1 MKSSM
6 KFKIGIDF
14 VMTVLLL
21 CQMTYLL
28 IGETAHEWMGVAMF
42 ILFIL
47 HHALNW
53 RWYRNLVKGRYTGVR
68 ILQITVNFLVLI
80 SMLGLMV
87 SGIILSR
94 EAFAFLPIQGGLGF
108 ARTLH
113 MLAAYWGFIFMSSH
127 LGLHWGM
134 IMGIVRNIRHATNP
148 ASYRTWVLR
157 LLALA
162 VCGFG
167 IYAFCKHNIADYL
180 FLRSHFVFF
189 DVEQPLA
196 LFLGEYLSIMGLWVC
211 LTYYVAKLLQACSHK
226 QDFKKAGKRA

>member
-80 SMLGLMV
+80 STLGLMV

-113 MLAAYWGFIFMSSH
+113 MLSAYWGFIFMSSH
-127 LGLHWGM
+127 LRPALGNDYGHSAEHGA
-134 IMGIVRNIRHATNP
+134 RNKSGFLSHLGAAVVSTCRLRVWHLCFLQTQ
-148 ASYRTWVLR
+148 YRRLSVFTQSLCVLR
-157 LLALA
+157 RGATAGAVFRRISVHHGTLGMPYLL
-162 VCGFG
+162 CGQITSG
-167 IYAFCKHNIADYL
+167 ML
-180 FLRSHFVFF
+180 
-189 DVEQPLA
+189 P
-196 LFLGEYLSIMGLWVC
+196 
-211 LTYYVAKLLQACSHK
+211 
-226 QDFKKAGKRA
+226 

>member
-94 EAFAFLPIQGGLGF
+94 EAFAFLPIQGGLD
-108 ARTLH
+108 LPV
-113 MLAAYWGFIFMSSH
+113 LFICCP
-127 LGLHWGM
+127 LIG
-134 IMGIVRNIRHATNP
+134 
-148 ASYRTWVLR
+148 
-157 LLALA
+157 
-162 VCGFG
+162 
-167 IYAFCKHNIADYL
+167 DL
-180 FLRSHFVFF
+180 FL
-189 DVEQPLA
+189 
-196 LFLGEYLSIMGLWVC
+196 
-211 LTYYVAKLLQACSHK
+211 
-226 QDFKKAGKRA
+226 

>member
-94 EAFAFLPIQGGLGF
+94 EAFICCPLIG
-108 ARTLH
+108 
-113 MLAAYWGFIFMSSH
+113 
-127 LGLHWGM
+127 
-134 IMGIVRNIRHATNP
+134 
-148 ASYRTWVLR
+148 
-157 LLALA
+157 
-162 VCGFG
+162 
-167 IYAFCKHNIADYL
+167 DL
-180 FLRSHFVFF
+180 FL
-189 DVEQPLA
+189 
-196 LFLGEYLSIMGLWVC
+196 
-211 LTYYVAKLLQACSHK
+211 
-226 QDFKKAGKRA
+226 